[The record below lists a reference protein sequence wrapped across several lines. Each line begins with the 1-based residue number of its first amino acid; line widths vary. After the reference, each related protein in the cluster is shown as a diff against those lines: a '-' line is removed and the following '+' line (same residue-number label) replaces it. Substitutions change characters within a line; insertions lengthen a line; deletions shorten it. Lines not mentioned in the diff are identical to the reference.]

1 MSPAEWGGIVRRSDS
16 YKAAY
21 DPMTAV
27 CAPLARRAARARR
40 KAKA

>member
-1 MSPAEWGGIVRRSDS
+1 MSPAAWGGTVRRSDS

-27 CAPLARRAARARR
+27 FAALARRAAWAWR